1 MTFQKNSF
9 QRSLN
14 FLREAFVISMK
25 ISKEYKLNTYFMII
39 FDIVLVLAKLLSFY
53 IILSIVGDVIQWTIL
68 DYFMWYVLIL
78 IYWKFLWMH
87 NLRGFANILLK
98 GDMNQYLMRPI
109 SPYLQVAS
117 NKMSF
122 PNFVSG
128 FILLICVYLVG
139 IYQGYTNF
147 LLGSLILSIG
157 LISFIIIRNLFEAFS
172 FIGKNLNFIS
182 NIYDQFD
189 SMILRFTPKLFSETI
204 FRGAAFLFTAVYGY
218 FFVEILKGNFL
229 EFNIYFKYLLIL
241 TLFFLIIFIFM
252 WKKGLEK
259 YEAFG

>member
-1 MTFQKNSF
+1 MNK
-9 QRSLN
+9 SLN
-14 FLREAFVISMK
+14 YLREAFIISMK
-25 ISKEYKLNTYFMII
+25 ISKEYKLNTYFMIT

-68 DYFMWYVLIL
+68 DYFIWYVLIL

-87 NLRGFANILLK
+87 NLRGFSNVLLK

-109 SPYLQVAS
+109 SPYLQITS
-117 NKMSF
+117 NKMNF

-128 FILLICVYLVG
+128 FILLISIYLVAL
-139 IYQGYTNF
+139 YQGYTNF
-147 LLGSLILSIG
+147 LFGTLILIIG
-157 LISFIIIRNLFEAFS
+157 QISFIIFRNLFEAFS

-182 NIYDQFD
+182 NMYDQFD

-204 FRGAAFLFTAVYGY
+204 FRGTAFLFTAVYGY
-218 FFVEILKGNFL
+218 FFVEILKNNFT
-229 EFNIYFKYLLIL
+229 EFFIYFKYLLLLTFVALFIL
-241 TLFFLIIFIFM
+241 MFI

>member
-1 MTFQKNSF
+1 
-9 QRSLN
+9 
-14 FLREAFVISMK
+14 
-25 ISKEYKLNTYFMII
+25 
-39 FDIVLVLAKLLSFY
+39 
-53 IILSIVGDVIQWTIL
+53 
-68 DYFMWYVLIL
+68 
-78 IYWKFLWMH
+78 
-87 NLRGFANILLK
+87 
-98 GDMNQYLMRPI
+98 
-109 SPYLQVAS
+109 
-117 NKMSF
+117 
-122 PNFVSG
+122 
-128 FILLICVYLVG
+128 VYLVG

-218 FFVEILKGNFL
+218 FFVEILKDNFT
-229 EFNIYFKYLLIL
+229 EFFIYFKYLLLLTFITLIL
-241 TLFFLIIFIFM
+241 FIFL
-252 WKKGLEK
+252 WNYGVKH